1 MTNIEIRPLALGE
14 ILDRSF
20 SLYRNNF
27 RLFAG
32 ISVIPHL
39 IVLVWSLAQLPLITL
54 PSIRARAIGVPPPL
68 GSAYTLVAD
77 FASLVAE
84 SFLVYLLT
92 QAPTAYAVSE
102 LYLGRAISVRAAFG
116 RLRSRMW
123 RLASGTLLTGVT
135 ILVSTL
141 LLLVPGVSLAC
152 RLLTALPA
160 ATLEK
165 LGPGRAF
172 GRSFNLTRGYVGR
185 ALAIYLLYFVLRAI
199 AYTFLYYPQRLVV
212 MLVRLDAR
220 MASVWLALVQ
230 VGSIAEATLILPF
243 LTIAATVF
251 YFDLRVRKEALDLR
265 LMLNADGQLPPASP

>member
-1 MTNIEIRPLALGE
+1 MTNIEIRPLSLGE

-39 IVLVWSLAQLPLITL
+39 IVLVWSLAQLPLISL
-54 PSIRARAIGVPPPL
+54 PSIHARAIGVPPPM
-68 GSAYTLVAD
+68 GSAYTLAVD
-77 FASLVAE
+77 FVSFVAE
-84 SFLVYLLT
+84 GFLVYLFA

-102 LYLGRAISVRAAFG
+102 LYLGRTISVRAAFG
-116 RLRSRMW
+116 RLRSRVW
-123 RLASGTLLTGVT
+123 RLASGTLLTGAT

-160 ATLEK
+160 ATLEN
-165 LGPGRAF
+165 LGPRRAF
-172 GRSFNLTRGYVGR
+172 GRSFNLTRDYVSR
-185 ALAIYLLYFVLRAI
+185 ALMIYLLYFVLRVI
-199 AYTFLYYPQRLVV
+199 AYTFLYYPQRLAVI
-212 MLVRLDAR
+212 LVRRDAG
-220 MASVWLALVQ
+220 MGSVWLALVQ
-230 VGSIAEATLILPF
+230 VGAVSEATLILPF
-243 LTIAATVF
+243 LMIAATVF

-265 LMLNADGQLPPASP
+265 LMLNADGELPPASP